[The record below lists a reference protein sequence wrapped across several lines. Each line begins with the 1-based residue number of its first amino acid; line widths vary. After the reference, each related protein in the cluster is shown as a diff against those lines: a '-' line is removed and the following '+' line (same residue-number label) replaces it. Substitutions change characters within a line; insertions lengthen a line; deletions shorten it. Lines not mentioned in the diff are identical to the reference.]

1 MSDDGG
7 PTKGWRTEMGVG
19 VNTKLLCPAERP
31 LLLRAPV
38 PSGSRDGRRATQG
51 AGGCEGA
58 PVSGDGI
65 PVQCAGMPA
74 LHHVAELE
82 VWVARTL
89 GPRQEYTRDVA
100 AVVERKAGAS

>member
-1 MSDDGG
+1 
-7 PTKGWRTEMGVG
+7 
-19 VNTKLLCPAERP
+19 
-31 LLLRAPV
+31 
-38 PSGSRDGRRATQG
+38 
-51 AGGCEGA
+51 
-58 PVSGDGI
+58 
-65 PVQCAGMPA
+65 MPA